1 MSSRATRR
9 SSSLEAE
16 YQPIP
21 QAPVAAGPARH
32 SLDVNVL
39 DEEDAVDILEDV
51 PEVVVDGKI
60 RAIHFV
66 LGCAVL
72 LPWNGERTIWILPSL
87 LLTLGESND
96 NRYSIFHVEARRY
109 PAEGV
114 P

>member
-1 MSSRATRR
+1 MPSRVTRR

-32 SLDVNVL
+32 SLDVSVL

-60 RAIHFV
+60 RAIHLV

-72 LPWNGERTIWILPSL
+72 LPWNGEYIVEALSYSI
-87 LLTLGESND
+87 LTLGESND
-96 NRYSIFHVEARRY
+96 NRHSVFHVEARRNL
-109 PAEGV
+109 AEGI